1 MNGQTYKIFHL
12 RGATCVAL
20 FLRLRVQL
28 CNPQKKKS
36 PHFLKGVV
44 KMSFSKMLEIL
55 QERNEKKIVL
65 IRLGMFYI
73 ATGRD
78 AVLLHDK
85 LNLKCTCFT
94 DNVCKVGVPI
104 IAIDKYIEKLDKT
117 GYGYVI
123 YNYNK
128 DKSELTE
135 VLTKAGRAT
144 RVTSKNLNCLTC
156 KGISAYKDDEYML
169 ALCNYYEKLSNE
181 ENEKTKIIKKDIK

>member
-1 MNGQTYKIFHL
+1 
-12 RGATCVAL
+12 
-20 FLRLRVQL
+20 
-28 CNPQKKKS
+28 
-36 PHFLKGVV
+36 
-44 KMSFSKMLEIL
+44 MSFSKMLEIL

-104 IAIDKYIEKLDKT
+104 TAIDRYIEIWDNI
-117 GYGYVI
+117 GDGYVI
-123 YNYNK
+123 YNYRTDNA
-128 DKSELTE
+128 ELTE

-144 RVTSKNLNCLTC
+144 RITSKNLNCLTC
-156 KGISAYKDDEYML
+156 KGISAYKDDEYIL

-181 ENEKTKIIKKDIK
+181 ENEKDKNNKERY

>member
-1 MNGQTYKIFHL
+1 
-12 RGATCVAL
+12 
-20 FLRLRVQL
+20 
-28 CNPQKKKS
+28 
-36 PHFLKGVV
+36 
-44 KMSFSKMLEIL
+44 MSFSKMLEIL

-94 DNVCKVGVPI
+94 DNMCKVGIPV

-128 DKSELTE
+128 DKAELTE

-156 KGISAYKDDEYML
+156 KGIFAYKDDEYIL

>member
-1 MNGQTYKIFHL
+1 
-12 RGATCVAL
+12 
-20 FLRLRVQL
+20 
-28 CNPQKKKS
+28 
-36 PHFLKGVV
+36 
-44 KMSFSKMLEIL
+44 MSLSKMLEIL
-55 QERNEKKIVL
+55 QERNEKKIVI

-123 YNYNK
+123 FNYNK
-128 DKSELTE
+128 DKTELTE
-135 VLTKAGRAT
+135 ILRKSGRAT
-144 RVTSKNLNCLTC
+144 RTTNRNLDCLTC
-156 KGISAYKDDEYML
+156 KGISAYKDDEYIL

-181 ENEKTKIIKKDIK
+181 ENEKDGNNKERY

>member
-1 MNGQTYKIFHL
+1 
-12 RGATCVAL
+12 
-20 FLRLRVQL
+20 
-28 CNPQKKKS
+28 
-36 PHFLKGVV
+36 
-44 KMSFSKMLEIL
+44 MSFSKMLEIL

-65 IRLGMFYI
+65 IKLGMFYI

-104 IAIDKYIEKLDKT
+104 TAIDKYIEKLDKT

-128 DKSELTE
+128 DKAELTE
-135 VLTKAGRAT
+135 VLTKVGRDT
-144 RVTSKNLNCLTC
+144 RITSKNLNCLTC
-156 KGISAYKDDEYML
+156 KGISAYTDDEYIL
-169 ALCNYYEKLSNE
+169 ALCNNYEKLSNE
-181 ENEKTKIIKKDIK
+181 ENEKDGNNKERY

>member
-1 MNGQTYKIFHL
+1 
-12 RGATCVAL
+12 
-20 FLRLRVQL
+20 
-28 CNPQKKKS
+28 
-36 PHFLKGVV
+36 
-44 KMSFSKMLEIL
+44 MSFSKMLEIL

-94 DNVCKVGVPI
+94 DNMCKVGIPV

-128 DKSELTE
+128 DKAELTE

-144 RVTSKNLNCLTC
+144 RITSKNLNCLTC
-156 KGISAYKDDEYML
+156 KGISEYKDDEYIL

-181 ENEKTKIIKKDIK
+181 ENEKDENNKERY

>member
-1 MNGQTYKIFHL
+1 
-12 RGATCVAL
+12 
-20 FLRLRVQL
+20 
-28 CNPQKKKS
+28 
-36 PHFLKGVV
+36 
-44 KMSFSKMLEIL
+44 MSFSKMLEIL
-55 QERNEKKIVL
+55 QERNEKKIVI

-94 DNVCKVGVPI
+94 DNMCKVGIPI
-104 IAIDKYIEKLDKT
+104 IAIDKYIEKLHKT

-128 DKSELTE
+128 DKTELTE
-135 VLTKAGRAT
+135 ILRKSGRAT
-144 RVTSKNLNCLTC
+144 RTTNRNLDCLTC
-156 KGISAYKDDEYML
+156 KGISAYKDDEYIL

-181 ENEKTKIIKKDIK
+181 ENEKDENNKERY

>member
-1 MNGQTYKIFHL
+1 
-12 RGATCVAL
+12 
-20 FLRLRVQL
+20 
-28 CNPQKKKS
+28 
-36 PHFLKGVV
+36 
-44 KMSFSKMLEIL
+44 MSFSKMLESL

-94 DNVCKVGVPI
+94 DNVCKVGVPVTT
-104 IAIDKYIEKLDKT
+104 IDKYVEKLDKT

-123 YNYNK
+123 FNYDK
-128 DKSELTE
+128 DKTELTE
-135 VLTKAGRAT
+135 ILRKPGRAT
-144 RVTSKNLNCLTC
+144 RITSKNLNCLTC
-156 KGISAYKDDEYML
+156 KGISAYKDDEYIL

-181 ENEKTKIIKKDIK
+181 ENEKDENNKERY

>member
-1 MNGQTYKIFHL
+1 MGQTYKIFHL
-12 RGATCVAL
+12 RGATWVAL

-28 CNPQKKKS
+28 CNPRKKKL

-78 AVLLHDK
+78 VVLLHDK

-94 DNVCKVGVPI
+94 DNVCKVGIPV

-123 YNYNK
+123 YNK
-128 DKSELTE
+128 DKAELTE

-144 RVTSKNLNCLTC
+144 RITSKNLNCLTC
-156 KGISAYKDDEYML
+156 KGVSAYKDDEYIL
-169 ALCNYYEKLSNE
+169 ALCNYYEKLSSE
-181 ENEKTKIIKKDIK
+181 EKR